1 VPMEFDPFTLLA
13 IAGMAVATYATRAGG
28 FAFMRFM
35 RVKGRVKAALD
46 AMPAAILM
54 AVIAPMVVATGL
66 AESMAAA
73 ITAGAAMLRLPLIA
87 VVIIGIASVAGLRA
101 IFSLS

>member
-1 VPMEFDPFTLLA
+1 MELDPTTLLA
-13 IAGMAVATYATRAGG
+13 IAGMALATYATRTGG

-35 RVKGRVKAALD
+35 QVKGRMKAALE

-54 AVIAPMVVATGL
+54 SVIAPTVAATGVSETL
-66 AESMAAA
+66 AAV

-87 VVIIGIASVAGLRA
+87 VVIVGMVSVVGLRFL
-101 IFSLS
+101 I